1 MKKLQDFALAILL
14 FAGSIHA
21 SAQPSKQS
29 LNYNRMSHKAHF
41 SVNDFTTKS
50 PIEHA
55 VITNQSGYELGSTD
69 AKGNMAVNV
78 PANSR
83 EFYSIYAEGYNT
95 MNIRLDQTNLQ
106 SGSYEVYLPSVELGY
121 ARSGIET
128 EGNTFEMDSK
138 PEMVKVYVKQDP
150 ATYEKKSMQ
159 GNEIMFSVQ
168 VAASSKPVSES
179 SAKEEW
185 EGIGRVYIQKE
196 NGMYKVRIGPY
207 ETQQEAKKILL
218 EVKAK
223 GRKDAFIVVQQSG
236 QYDAPMVNEIKHAE
250 EPTPTITEEPVVNE
264 KPVMTKAPVV
274 NEEETNPM
282 AIEGDFKVRV
292 ASYLHPGT
300 FNPDGID
307 KLGTLE
313 SYRKGE
319 WTIMMIGGF
328 RTLDEARRAKNIV
341 VSKGF
346 TDASIVMEKDG
357 ILETIEEK

>member
-1 MKKLQDFALAILL
+1 MKKLQDFALALFL
-14 FAGSIHA
+14 FACSIHA

-29 LNYNRMSHKAHF
+29 LNYNRMSHKAQF

-55 VITNQSGYELGSTD
+55 VITNQSGYELGHTD
-69 AKGNMAVNV
+69 ENGNLSVNV

-83 EFYSIYAEGYNT
+83 EFYSINAEGYNA
-95 MNIRLDQTNLQ
+95 MNIRLDQTNLR
-106 SGSYEVYLPSVELGY
+106 SGTYEVYLPSVELGY
-121 ARSGIET
+121 AHAGISAKNSVEI
-128 EGNTFEMDSK
+128 DSK

-179 SAKEEW
+179 SARQEW
-185 EGIGRVYIQKE
+185 ESIGRVYVQKE
-196 NGMYKVRIGPY
+196 NGMYKVRIGPF
-207 ETQQEAKKILL
+207 ETQQEAKKVLL

-223 GRKDAFIVVQQSG
+223 GRQDAFIVVQQSG
-236 QYDAPMVNEIKHAE
+236 QYDAPMVNEIKHTE
-250 EPTPTITEEPVVNE
+250 EPTNSEEPVAPEKPVTKAPSVTEEP
-264 KPVMTKAPVV
+264 
-274 NEEETNPM
+274 TNPM
-282 AIEGDFKVRV
+282 AVEGDYKVRV

-328 RTLDEARRAKNIV
+328 RTLEEARRAKNIV